1 MKISKVWLLAT
12 SSMLALNGVAFAAQ
26 EQAGNV
32 EEVVVTGSRIIRE
45 GFEAPTPLTVVS
57 TEQIETAAG
66 SNIAEFVN
74 TMPAFSGSTTPQN
87 TSGALSQG
95 NSGTSQ
101 LNLRR
106 LGILRT
112 LILLDGQRTVGSTFD
127 NAVDVNTF
135 PQALVQRVDVVT
147 GGASAVYG
155 SDAVA
160 GVVNFVLDKE
170 YVGVKGEVSGGM
182 TRYGDGENYRLMLAS
197 GLAFGGGR
205 GHFLASAEHVDKA
218 AIHDFD
224 SREWARYNQT
234 NLRNPAYT
242 ATNGQPQFLVLPNI
256 SFQNATPGGIIT
268 GGPLKGIAFGPGGTM
283 YPFQYG
289 SVIDGNLM
297 SGGGFNS
304 NWTAAKV
311 GNSLDISENRQSLF
325 LRSSY
330 DVTDNFSVFAQ
341 AQYAKSATYARVVP
355 YQRAGNITVKSDN
368 AYIPAALRTQMTA
381 LGVTSFAFGTQNADL
396 PSAGSDYD
404 RALNRYVVGGNGKF
418 DLFGKDWTYNFS
430 WAYGK
435 IRNSIDSPQL
445 TNAVK
450 YNLAID
456 AVVNPANGKIVC
468 RSTLTD
474 PNNGCTPF
482 NLFGT
487 GVNTQQV
494 VDYLEG
500 AAHMSHRNIQQ
511 VQEATVTGPLFDI
524 WAGPVAA
531 AFSVA
536 HRTEE
541 SRGVADPISGR
552 IPVEWFSS
560 SFAPVNAKYSVT
572 EGAVEVDIP
581 LARDTSWAQALD
593 TNVAARFTEYSNSG
607 FVTTW
612 KVGAAYQPIP
622 DIRFRVNQS
631 RDIRAPVLL
640 ELYLPV
646 VGSGINDIADPV
658 NGGSRVLALSPQG
671 GNPNLKPEKADTTEI
686 GVILQ
691 PGFVPGLSFSADYWR
706 IKIKDAITVLTAQQ
720 IVDVCFQLNQG
731 CNAITRVNGAITQ
744 VDRYSLNLSV
754 QDVRGLDFEA
764 SYRFAGSDLI
774 STLPGDFTFHANFTK
789 YLKNYSASP
798 VTQAVDNVGGTG
810 LPNHSYNA
818 SLTWSNEQL
827 DVTLIGRGISSGVY
841 SVTNI
846 ECTTGCPASTTLN
859 PTIDK
864 NHFRGAF
871 YLDSALTYKLNLIDN
886 LSTDLFFNVRNMLD
900 VYPPLALIGV
910 VDRQLPASSTNFDIL
925 GRTYRAGLRFRY

>member
-1 MKISKVWLLAT
+1 MRISKLWLLAT
-12 SSMLALNGVAFAAQ
+12 SSVLALNGVAFAAE

-57 TEQIETAAG
+57 AEQIQTAAG
-66 SNIAEFVN
+66 SNLAEFVN

-87 TSGALSQG
+87 TSSQLSLG

-106 LGILRT
+106 LGVLRT
-112 LILLDGQRTVGSTFD
+112 LILLDGQRSVGSTFD

-135 PQALVQRVDVVT
+135 PQALVSRVDVVT

-170 YVGVKGEVSGGM
+170 FTGLKGEVSGGM
-182 TRYGDGENYRLMLAS
+182 TKYGDGENYRLMVA
-197 GLAFGGGR
+197 GGMPFAGGR
-205 GHFLASAEHVDKA
+205 GHVLASAEHVDKA

-224 SREWARYNQT
+224 SRPWARRNQS
-234 NLRNPAYT
+234 NLRNPNYT
-242 ATNGQPQFLVLPNI
+242 ATNGQPQFIVQPNV
-256 SFQNATPGGIIT
+256 SFQNASPGGHIT
-268 GGPLKGIAFGPGGTM
+268 AGPLKGIAFGPGGSM

-297 SGGGFNS
+297 SGGQFNA
-304 NWTAAKV
+304 NWTAPKV
-311 GNSLDISENRQSLF
+311 GNSLDIAESRQSLF
-325 LRSSY
+325 LRAQY
-330 DVTDNFSVFAQ
+330 DVTDNFTIFAQ
-341 AQYAKSATYARVVP
+341 AQYAKSATLARVVP
-355 YQRAGNITVKSDN
+355 YQRPGTITVKDDN

-404 RALNRYVVGGNGKF
+404 RALNRYVIGGNGKF
-418 DLFGKDWTYNFS
+418 DLFGNDWTYNFS
-430 WAYGK
+430 WAYGQV
-435 IRNSIDSPQL
+435 RNSIDSPNL
-445 TNAVK
+445 TNAVR

-456 AVVNPANGKIVC
+456 AVTNPATGQIVC
-468 RSTLTD
+468 RSTLTN
-474 PNNGCTPF
+474 PTNGCTPY

-487 GVNTQQV
+487 GVNGQQV
-494 VDYLEG
+494 IDYLQG
-500 AAHMSHRNIQQ
+500 SAHMSHRNIQN
-511 VQEATVTGPLFDI
+511 VQEATVTGPLFDN

-531 AFSVA
+531 AFSVS

-541 SRGVADPISGR
+541 SRGVADPVSGR
-552 IPVEWFSS
+552 VPVEWFSS
-560 SFAPVNAKYSVT
+560 SFSPTNAKYSVT

-581 LARDTSWAQALD
+581 LARDTSWAESLD

-622 DIRFRVNQS
+622 DIRIRANQS

-646 VGSGINDIADPV
+646 VGSGINAILDPFT
-658 NGGSRVLALSPQG
+658 NTRPTPLSPQG

-691 PGFVPGLSFSADYWR
+691 PRFVDGLSFSADYWR
-706 IKIKDAITVLTAQQ
+706 IKIKDAITVLGVQQ
-720 IVDVCFQLNQG
+720 IVDVCFQLGQN
-731 CNAITRVNGAITQ
+731 CNSITRVNGVITQ
-744 VDRYSLNLSV
+744 VDRYSLNLAT
-754 QDVRGLDFEA
+754 QDLRGLDFEA
-764 SYRFAGSDLI
+764 SYRFAGSDII
-774 STLPGDFTFHANFTK
+774 SSLPGDFTFHANFTK
-789 YLKNYSASP
+789 YLKNYSVSA
-798 VTQAVDNVGGTG
+798 VTQAIDDVGGQG
-810 LPNHSYNA
+810 LPHYSYNA
-818 SLTWSNEQL
+818 SVSWNSDPINI
-827 DVTLIGRGISSGVY
+827 TLIGRGISSGVY

-859 PTIDK
+859 PTIND
-864 NHFRGAF
+864 NQLGGAF
-871 YLDSALTYKLNLIDN
+871 YLDSAVNYKLDLTDSI
-886 LSTDLFFNVRNMLD
+886 SGDLFFNVRNILD
-900 VYPPLALIGV
+900 KYPPYSFGGSI
-910 VDRQLPASSTNFDIL
+910 DRTIPASSTNFDIV